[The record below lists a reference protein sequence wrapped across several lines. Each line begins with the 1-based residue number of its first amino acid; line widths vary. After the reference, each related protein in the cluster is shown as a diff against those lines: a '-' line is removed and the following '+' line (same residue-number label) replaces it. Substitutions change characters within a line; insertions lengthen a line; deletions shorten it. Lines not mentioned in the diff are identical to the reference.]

1 MEAEAKRKD
10 AISVLHEEIDH
21 LLFANR
27 MYWEGKTL
35 SHESDTEYHCRQDRL
50 ETIRRK
56 LVDLDTGVSKCAPHS
71 VRERK

>member
-1 MEAEAKRKD
+1 MKADATRKD
-10 AISVLHEEIDH
+10 AIAVLHEEIDH

-50 ETIRRK
+50 ETIRRE
-56 LVDLDTGVSKCAPHS
+56 LVDLDTRVSKSAPHT
-71 VRERK
+71 VHEKK